1 MLSQYFQLVA
11 VEVMLHMVLVTICLG
26 CGYGFQ
32 LCLLG
37 MVPVYFYGNYFSMQV
52 QKKKVHGIF
61 LGILSMILY
70 IVVYARERFRGPH
83 YVIDDNVQFVIRIC
97 MGVINFAII
106 ILCMSLLIRH
116 VIASESELLRKADY
130 DALTKLPNR
139 YYMLDR
145 LEDIYNGK
153 NKNDH
158 WVAMIDIDDFKK
170 VNDRYGHNFGD
181 YVLIRVADILMH
193 LDGIDACRWGGEEF
207 LLTGKLDDTHDIPVF
222 ILLSLVI
229 LPITNHCPTIKHYCK
244 KQQYSKLWQ

>member
-1 MLSQYFQLVA
+1 
-11 VEVMLHMVLVTICLG
+11 
-26 CGYGFQ
+26 
-32 LCLLG
+32 
-37 MVPVYFYGNYFSMQV
+37 
-52 QKKKVHGIF
+52 
-61 LGILSMILY
+61 MILY

-207 LLTGKLDDTHDIPVF
+207 LLTGKLDDTHDIPVDKLDR
-222 ILLSLVI
+222 IRADIAKMQLKQGDIHTSVTITIGAAGCKDGLSVKEWIQLADKCLYVGKY
-229 LPITNHCPTIKHYCK
+229 NGKNRVVK
-244 KQQYSKLWQ
+244 